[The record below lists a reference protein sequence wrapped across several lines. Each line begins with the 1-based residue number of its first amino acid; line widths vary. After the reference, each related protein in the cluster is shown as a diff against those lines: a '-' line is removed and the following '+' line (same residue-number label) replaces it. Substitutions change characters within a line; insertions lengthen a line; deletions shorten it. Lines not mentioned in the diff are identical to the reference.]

1 MNKKTVNIELG
12 DRSYH
17 IDIGNGLLSQLGQ
30 NIRDFDFTKNA
41 VIITNPKVGGLYSDK
56 VADSLSKAGF
66 TTFVLEMP
74 DGEEYKNL
82 NTVRDLYDQLTLTP
96 ADRKTPVIALGG
108 GVVGDVAGFVAAT
121 YRRGLPLIQV
131 PTTLLAQVDSS
142 VGGKTGFDHARGKNL
157 IGAFYQPNYVLID
170 PDVFKTLEE
179 REYKA
184 GLAEA
189 IKHGIIRDES
199 YFKFF
204 ENESESIL
212 SLESDAV
219 SRVVY
224 RSCEI
229 KSEIVSADEKE
240 SGLRAILNC
249 GHTVAHALETAT
261 NYTTFKHGEA
271 VAIGTIV
278 EARIAVDK
286 GWADSSILDR
296 LKNVFAK
303 YGLPTR
309 FPADAAE
316 KSMEAIW
323 QDKKVYSGKLTLVVP
338 EKIGSAR
345 IVTGVDP
352 ESIRK
357 GIDAESD

>member
-12 DRSYH
+12 ERSYN

-30 NIRDFDFTKNA
+30 NIKSFDFTKNA
-41 VIITNPKVGGLYSDK
+41 VIITNPKVGGLYSD
-56 VADSLSKAGF
+56 VVVNSLSKAGF
-66 TTFVLEMP
+66 ETFVLEMP

-82 NTVRDLYDQLTLTP
+82 DTVKDLYDKITVTP

-121 YRRGLPLIQV
+121 YRRGLPFIQV

-170 PDVFKTLEE
+170 PNVFKTLEE

-189 IKHGIIRDES
+189 IKHGIIQDES
-199 YFKFF
+199 YFEFF
-204 ENESESIL
+204 DNEYKSVLALESE
-212 SLESDAV
+212 AV
-219 SRVVY
+219 SRVVS

-229 KSEIVSADEKE
+229 KSAVVSADEKE
-240 SGLRAILNC
+240 AGLRAILNC
-249 GHTVAHALETAT
+249 GHTVGHALETAT

-271 VAIGTIV
+271 VAIGTVV

-286 GWADSSILDR
+286 GWAESSILDR

-303 YGLPTR
+303 YGLPIR
-309 FPADAAE
+309 FPAHAAD
-316 KSMEAIW
+316 KAMEAMW
-323 QDKKVYSGKLTLVVP
+323 QDKKVYSGKITLVVP
-338 EKIGSAR
+338 ERIGSAR
-345 IVTGVDP
+345 IVKDVDP